1 MQPVTLTPAQARKL
15 ALVSQGFAQPA
26 ASRGRRGA
34 LAAVERLGY
43 VQIDTISVVARAHH
57 HTLWNRAPG
66 YRPEHLDAL
75 VAERAVLE
83 YWAHAAAYLPME
95 DYRFCLPRMRAIASG
110 QRHWYERDS
119 KLMREI
125 LARFRDEGELR
136 AADFDAHTA
145 STGMWNWGPVKRALE
160 QLFMEGEIL
169 VTRRDNFQK
178 VFDLPER
185 VLPEGIDT
193 SQPAMDEYAGHLV
206 DRYFDAHG
214 IARAG
219 DVGHLRKGMG
229 PAIREAVTARIEA
242 GALLP
247 ARVSG
252 QDDLLVTTDFEMRL
266 ARRLPRSQVR
276 LLSPFDN
283 LVIQRDRLAR
293 LFGFDYQLEC
303 YVPAPKRRH
312 GYFSL
317 PVLWG
322 DRLVARA
329 DCKAD
334 RATGVFHVHRLT
346 AEPRLRDLDAF
357 AHAAANALEEFA
369 FFNGCRRVLVKR
381 TEPPTLATMLLN
393 ALAA

>member
-1 MQPVTLTPAQARKL
+1 MEPVTLTPAQARKL
-15 ALVSQGFAQPA
+15 ALVSQGFAAPA
-26 ASRGRRGA
+26 GPRGRRGA

-43 VQIDTISVVARAHH
+43 VQIDTISVVARAHQ
-57 HTLWNRAPG
+57 HTLWNRVPG

-75 VAERAVLE
+75 VADRAVLE
-83 YWAHAAAYLPME
+83 YWAHAAAYLPMD

-119 KLMREI
+119 KMMREI

-136 AADFDAHTA
+136 AADFEEHTA

-169 VTRRDNFQK
+169 VTRRDSFQK

-193 SQPAMDEYAGHLV
+193 SEPTVEEYAGHLV
-206 DRYFDAHG
+206 DRYFEAHG
-214 IARAG
+214 IGRAG

-229 PAIREAVTARIEA
+229 PAIREVVTARVEA
-242 GALLP
+242 GALRP
-247 ARVSG
+247 ARVAG
-252 QDDLLVTTDFEMRL
+252 NEGLLVTSDFERRL
-266 ARRLPRSQVR
+266 ARRLPRSRAR

-346 AEPRLRDLDAF
+346 AEPRLRDLDGF
-357 AHAAANALEEFA
+357 AHAAADALKDFA
-369 FFNGCRRVLVKR
+369 SFNGCGRVVVRR
-381 TEPPTLATMLLN
+381 TEPSALGTLLRKAIAM
-393 ALAA
+393 